1 MDQTKNLNK
10 TYIYQNIKLIKKVK
24 HKKSYYVFMFFLLFN
39 LSALFVVYAIKHH
52 FC

>member
-24 HKKSYYVFMFFLLFN
+24 HKTLIMYLCFFTF
-39 LSALFVVYAIKHH
+39 
-52 FC
+52 